1 MFSSNQKLEISGEY
15 DQLKSAL
22 EFALKLDGTDLNQL
36 CYQTTEDGKF
46 CIGWFSEW
54 SNETSSGW
62 EKFQFDFDTDIV
74 SKIIIQFLSKQ
85 KQKGYA
91 GFDSST
97 ANGFIMRAIPET
109 FSDFQNGIKNPFNGI
124 VSFETFTCFYS
135 K

>member
-22 EFALKLDGTDLNQL
+22 EFALKLDGTDFDKL

-46 CIGWFSEW
+46 CIGWLSG
-54 SNETSSGW
+54 SGLASGW
-62 EKFQFDFDTDIV
+62 KRFQFDFDTDIV

-91 GFDSST
+91 GFDGST
-97 ANGFIMRAIPET
+97 EKGFVMRAIPET
-109 FSDFQNGIKNPFNGI
+109 FSDLSDGIQNPFYGI
-124 VSFETFTCFYS
+124 VSFKAFTCFYS

>member
-22 EFALKLDGTDLNQL
+22 EFAIKLDGTDFDEL
-36 CYQTTEDGKF
+36 CYQITEDGQF
-46 CIGWFSEW
+46 CIGWFSG
-54 SNETSSGW
+54 NVLALGW
-62 EKFQFDFDTDIV
+62 KRFQFDFDTDIV

-91 GFDSST
+91 GFDGST
-97 ANGFIMRAIPET
+97 GKGFIMRAIPET
-109 FSDFQNGIKNPFNGI
+109 FSDYENGIQNPFYGI
-124 VSFETFTCFYS
+124 VSFKAFTCFYS